1 MSQDLKDIQTQLQP
15 LLNHPDEAVRA
26 AAQSLDIVRLD
37 IEAKQKTL
45 KLEMARIRRNENLN
59 LQQINEKV
67 GDIVE
72 VLLKSNMESIAQDL
86 VKITDNLNKSLT

>member
-1 MSQDLKDIQTQLQP
+1 MSQDLKDIEAQISP
-15 LLNHPDEAVRA
+15 LLNHTDA
-26 AAQSLDIVRLD
+26 AISSAAKALQSVLIDID
-37 IEAKQKTL
+37 AKQKTL

-72 VLLKSNMESIAQDL
+72 FLLKSNMEPIAQEL

>member
-1 MSQDLKDIQTQLQP
+1 MSQDLKDIEAQISP
-15 LLNHPDEAVRA
+15 LLNHTDETISSA
-26 AAQSLDIVRLD
+26 AKTLLNALVDID
-37 IEAKQKTL
+37 AKQKTL
-45 KLEMARIRRNENLN
+45 KLEVARIRRNENLN

-72 VLLKSNMESIAQDL
+72 FLLKNNMEPIAQEL

>member
-15 LLNHPDEAVRA
+15 LLKHPDAAVRA